1 MNVAASDAVVVLVS
15 CGTRTGILKW
25 LALDDYGVFDD
36 MFWTV
41 CTIFVL
47 ALYVPWCSVHILA
60 IEISAQQWLLR
71 LFPQPYSQISL

>member
-47 ALYVPWCSVHILA
+47 AFVELTFTHVVDGPVEMLCEL
-60 IEISAQQWLLR
+60 
-71 LFPQPYSQISL
+71 